1 MAYSASMSVGQKLH
15 CNVQFGKRIACL
27 RKAKH
32 LSQEQLALASEI
44 NRTYMGAIE
53 RGEKSPSLNVIVRIA
68 AALSMSLTELFNY
81 A

>member
-1 MAYSASMSVGQKLH
+1 MSVGQKQH
-15 CNVQFGKRIACL
+15 CNVQFGKRVAVL
-27 RKAKH
+27 RKERH

-68 AALSMSLTELFNY
+68 AALSLSLTELFNY